1 VEGKVESMRFYIS
14 GSAIVRMAGLC
25 FFLGLALGIYF
36 ATMANHHNAEQGQA
50 SSQSAPVYMHHSVG
64 TVPGRV
70 AAG

>member
-1 VEGKVESMRFYIS
+1 VESMRFYIS

-36 ATMANHHNAEQGQA
+36 ATMANHHNAEQGPAGSLSVGQ
-50 SSQSAPVYMHHSVG
+50 YMYHSVG
-64 TVPGRV
+64 TLPGRV